1 MNLILDIQMM
11 YTRKLLNCGI
21 LKLLNFYE
29 YQNGTFY
36 GVYTSYETQYI
47 YQEINI
53 SKLFTYNF
61 VNIKLFQ
68 YVGY

>member
-1 MNLILDIQMM
+1 M

-21 LKLLNFYE
+21 LKLYYE

-47 YQEINI
+47 YQEINW

-61 VNIKLFQ
+61 VNIKPFQ
-68 YVGY
+68 CVGKFKNIKQNALW